1 MTRFRSFIVPRLQ
14 CAGLSLALAALPSLA
29 RGGAYASGVVSY
41 TPGGADARFTTPLAA
56 LGAPDGISGE
66 NPAAANFGFANVL
79 SPFSPAFQSD
89 EIVQVGEGGQITLQ
103 LSNYLN
109 VGAGN
114 RLGVISN
121 VGLIDSNY
129 PNGQNGATAGAF
141 GGGSAQVRVSK
152 DGSNWTDLGTVN
164 FNIPSLYYVNA
175 GPFDAA
181 APASPVLTDFGKP
194 FEGSLASFDGK
205 DYAGTVNAF
214 KVASGGYSGG
224 GKWLDLS
231 GTGLSQVGYVQFL
244 VPDDGNPTTNARFA
258 LDSVSIANDAV
269 GAALPEPVAGLLM
282 IAVPAIFLRRRRK
295 A

>member
-1 MTRFRSFIVPRLQ
+1 VHRVGSRIVPG
-14 CAGLSLALAALPSLA
+14 CAAGFSLALAALPSFTRA
-29 RGGAYASGVVSY
+29 GAFASGVMSY
-41 TPGGADARFTTPLAA
+41 TPGGADARFTTPQAA
-56 LGAPDGISGE
+56 LGAPDGVSGE

-89 EIVQVGEGGQITLQ
+89 EIVQIGEGGQITLQ
-103 LSNYLN
+103 LSHYVT

-129 PNGQNGATAGAF
+129 PNGQNSATAATF
-141 GGGSAQVRVSK
+141 GGGSVQVRVSNDNIAWK
-152 DGSNWTDLGTVN
+152 DLGTVN

-175 GPFDAA
+175 GPFDSA
-181 APASPVLTDFGKP
+181 APASPQLTDFGTP

-214 KVASGGYSGG
+214 KVAAGGYSGG

-231 GTGLSQVGYVQFL
+231 GTGLSQVGYVQFI
-244 VPDDGNPTTNARFA
+244 VPDDGNANTNTRFA
-258 LDSVSIANDAV
+258 LDSVSIANNAV
-269 GAALPEPVAGLLM
+269 GAALPEPVTGVLLVAGAALLM
-282 IAVPAIFLRRRRK
+282 GRRRHG
-295 A
+295 